1 MQLKKTVKLL
11 AILTAPLLISGCTVL
26 DLFVTPKPKE
36 VEIKTVQVP
45 IPITHPTMPRAI
57 DLKEP
62 QWYVV
67 SKQNLDEFLARI
79 EKEAGTVVFFA
90 MSPGDYEL
98 MAYNMQE
105 LRRYIREMNQVIVY
119 YRTVTDRKKPEDKAE
134 ESKKDGQ

>member
-1 MQLKKTVKLL
+1 MQLKKTVKLS
-11 AILTAPLLISGCTVL
+11 AILATSLLISGCSFLGDIFKT
-26 DLFVTPKPKE
+26 KPRE

-62 QWYVV
+62 EWYVV
-67 SKQNLDEFLARI
+67 SKQNLDEFLLRI

-90 MSPGDYEL
+90 MSPSDYEL

-105 LRRYIREMNQVIVY
+105 LRRYIREMNQIVVY
-119 YRTVTDRKKPEDKAE
+119 YRTVTTKKPDTPKQDEKVDG
-134 ESKKDGQ
+134 SK